1 MSESMQPG
9 AKLAIINLQAE
20 LSETR
25 RVLKVISD
33 SATSGAIDLA
43 LTIAKLHGFDMRDD
57 ELTEAFERACEL
69 TKGI

>member
-33 SATSGAIDLA
+33 SATRGALDMA

-57 ELTEAFERACEL
+57 ELTEALERACEL
-69 TKGI
+69 TKDI